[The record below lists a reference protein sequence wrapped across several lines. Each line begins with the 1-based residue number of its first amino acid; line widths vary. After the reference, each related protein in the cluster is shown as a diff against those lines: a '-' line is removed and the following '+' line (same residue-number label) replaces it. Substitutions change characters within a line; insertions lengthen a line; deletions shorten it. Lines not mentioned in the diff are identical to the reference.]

1 MRGMPVKN
9 ALLIRAAALLWLATL
24 AACGGHGTASTVG
37 VDVGVVLT
45 APSGTTLVEE
55 GSTLEIDAA
64 VSGDVNNQGVIW
76 TISGVAS
83 PPPASQTNS
92 TYVYQAPSGVVGA
105 AFVTLTAVSVADNT
119 KYASVTITVNGT
131 PAILPVVVFPA
142 NQNVGYTTYI
152 SAAGGTA
159 PYVWSLTAGA
169 LPPGLA
175 FDGSTA
181 ATTAI
186 TGTPTTLGTY
196 SFTVTLTDAL
206 GLTATTT
213 VNMTVN
219 PPTACLLQ
227 GQYAYML
234 TGFANYRPVTRAGS
248 FSVNTTGIL
257 TGIFDLKDSTGTWPA
272 NPITVGSCLTVT
284 QNRGQLHMES
294 TVANFEGFDF
304 ATNAALAG
312 GYMEQDDGTGLLEDG
327 QFLQQNPAAFNTAA
341 LAGDWVFGVAGDDG
355 ANHRL
360 VIVGRL
366 SLDANGVISN
376 ASVDSNAATPAI
388 AAAMTGTL
396 SAPDT
401 NGRGTTT
408 LTIGAQTLP
417 VAFYVV
423 DQNTVFVATSDSSTS
438 TPRIAGRMTRQTGA
452 GTLDATALA
461 NPAILS
467 MWGST
472 QVGGYPASTM
482 TAGRLSAASGG
493 TVTVELDTADRGAQ
507 EVNQIYTGQAYT
519 VTANGRGTLAI
530 ASGGTAVRNFVL
542 YADGAGGGYLIE
554 PASTMG
560 NFGIL
565 DPQTG
570 GPPFSDFSTAYYLG
584 ASMYAGATSPITL
597 APQLLFQAGSI
608 GGNLTGSYALDPT
621 TGRMVAA
628 VSRTILG
635 GSDLVIYIVSPTK
648 LVTLGDSLNI
658 SNSTLA
664 WFNTY

>member
-1 MRGMPVKN
+1 MKN
-9 ALLIRAAALLWLATL
+9 ALLIRVAALLWLATL
-24 AACGGHGTASTVG
+24 AACGGHGTAATVG

-64 VSGDVNNQGVIW
+64 VSGDVNNEGVVW
-76 TISGVAS
+76 SLSGVGS
-83 PPPASQTNS
+83 LTSTTNS
-92 TYVYQAPSGVVGA
+92 VAIYQAPSGVAGA
-105 AFVTLTAVSVADNT
+105 AFATLTAVAVHDNT
-119 KYASVTITVNGT
+119 QYASVTITVNGT

-142 NQNVGYTTYI
+142 NQNVGYTTYV
-152 SAAGGTA
+152 SGAGGTA
-159 PYVWSLTAGA
+159 PYAWTFTGT

-186 TGTPTTLGTY
+186 TGTPTTTGTY
-196 SFTVTLTDAL
+196 SFTITMTDAL
-206 GLTATTT
+206 GLTATTPQ
-213 VNMTVN
+213 VNITVN

-227 GQYAYML
+227 GQFAYML
-234 TGFANYRPVTRAGS
+234 TGFANYRPVTRAGT
-248 FSVNTTGIL
+248 FSVNSTGIL
-257 TGIFDLKDSTGTWPA
+257 TGVFDLKDSTGTWPA

-294 TVANFEGFDF
+294 SVANFEGFDF
-304 ATNAALAG
+304 ATNAALAS

-327 QFLQQNPAAFNTAA
+327 QFMQQNPAAFNTAA

-355 ANHRL
+355 ANNRL

-366 SLDANGVISN
+366 SLDATGVISN
-376 ASVDSNAATPAI
+376 ASVDSNATTPAV

-401 NGRGTTT
+401 NGRGTAT
-408 LTIGAQTLP
+408 LTIGAQSLP

-423 DQNTVFVATSDSSTS
+423 DQNTVFLASSDASTK

-467 MWGST
+467 MWGSSL
-472 QVGGYPASTM
+472 VGGYPASTM
-482 TAGRLSAASGG
+482 TVGRLSAASAG
-493 TVTVELDTADRGAQ
+493 TVTVELDTADRGAE
-507 EVNQIYTGQAYT
+507 EVNSIYAGQAYT

-560 NFGIL
+560 NYGIL
-565 DPQTG
+565 EQQTG

-584 ASMYAGATSPITL
+584 ASMYPGATSPITL

-658 SNSTLA
+658 SNSTIG
-664 WFNTY
+664 WFTTY